1 VNWTAL
7 LVVLVLAVGAAVV
20 WIALAAKLVA
30 DEEKVKE
37 RAEAEARR
45 LAQLR
50 EVAERERLRAASLAQ
65 ELSSL
70 SRESKEEGDEAQDR
84 GGPEK

>member
-7 LVVLVLAVGAAVV
+7 LVVLALAAAAAVV
-20 WIALAAKLVA
+20 WIALAAKMVA
-30 DEEKVKE
+30 DEERARE

-50 EVAERERLRAASLAQ
+50 ELAERERLRAAGMAQ
-65 ELSSL
+65 ELTGL
-70 SRESKEEGDEAQDR
+70 AREPGEEGGGGRAQ
-84 GGPEK
+84 PES